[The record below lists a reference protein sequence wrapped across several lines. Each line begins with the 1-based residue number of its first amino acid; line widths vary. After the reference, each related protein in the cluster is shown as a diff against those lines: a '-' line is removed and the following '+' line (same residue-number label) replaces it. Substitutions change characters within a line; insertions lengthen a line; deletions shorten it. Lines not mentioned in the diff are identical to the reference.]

1 MARKGPAITSK
12 QNGQTQELHTPGYSS
27 KMVDPTG
34 AGDCFGATFVS
45 LFLSG
50 FSAEKAL
57 QYANASGA
65 LAVSHKG
72 PMEGVIQPGADR
84 AFYCTTGVKPIN
96 RPAFGRFFMPIA
108 NIITAWQNRPLS

>member
-1 MARKGPAITSK
+1 
-12 QNGQTQELHTPGYSS
+12 
-27 KMVDPTG
+27 MVDPTG

-72 PMEGVIQPGADR
+72 PMEGLSSLAQIEH
-84 AFYCTTGVKPIN
+84 F
-96 RPAFGRFFMPIA
+96 IA
-108 NIITAWQNRPLS
+108 QQA